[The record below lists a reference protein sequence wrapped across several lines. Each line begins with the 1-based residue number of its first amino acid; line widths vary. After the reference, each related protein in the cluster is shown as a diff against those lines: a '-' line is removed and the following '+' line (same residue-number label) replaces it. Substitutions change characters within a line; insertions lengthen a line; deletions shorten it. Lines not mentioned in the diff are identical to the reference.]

1 MQGDGDGW
9 AIGSDGQKHW
19 GRFGAAGLLLRAP
32 GPGGGPSVLM
42 QHRAAWSHEGGTW
55 SIPGGARDSHEDV
68 VAAAVREAAEEG
80 GLAPDRIAVRT
91 HRRTAGDPA
100 TWCYTTVIADAATTL
115 TTTANHES
123 VELAWV
129 PEADVARMPLHPGF
143 SASWPG
149 LRTVSTRLLVDMAN
163 LVGSRPDGWWRDR
176 AGATERMLAQL
187 SAGLPRTL
195 ELPDGAF
202 GWASETVVVLE
213 GDARSAADA
222 DGVRTLRADGSGDDA
237 IADLAGA
244 DEQASPD
251 VRTVVVTADRGLRAR
266 LPASVHVLSP
276 GEVRGWLR

>member
-32 GPGGGPSVLM
+32 GPGGGPSVLL

-68 VAAAVREAAEEG
+68 VVAAVREAVEEG
-80 GLAPDRIAVRT
+80 GLAPDSIAVRT
-91 HRRTAGDPA
+91 HRRTAGDPE
-100 TWCYTTVIADAATTL
+100 TWCYTTVIADAATPL
-115 TTTANHES
+115 ATTANHES

-129 PEADVARMPLHPGF
+129 PEADVAQMPLHPGF
-143 SASWPG
+143 SASWPS
-149 LRTVSTRLLVDMAN
+149 LRTVSARVLVDVAN

-202 GWASETVVVLE
+202 GWASEVVVVLE
-213 GDARSAADA
+213 GEARAAADA
-222 DGVRTLRADGSGDDA
+222 DGLRTLRADGSGDDA
-237 IADLAGA
+237 IAALAHESA
-244 DEQASPD
+244 ASDPGI
-251 VRTVVVTADRGLRAR
+251 TTLVVTADRGLRAR
-266 LPASVHVLSP
+266 LPASAQVLSP
-276 GEVRGWLR
+276 GRVLDWLA